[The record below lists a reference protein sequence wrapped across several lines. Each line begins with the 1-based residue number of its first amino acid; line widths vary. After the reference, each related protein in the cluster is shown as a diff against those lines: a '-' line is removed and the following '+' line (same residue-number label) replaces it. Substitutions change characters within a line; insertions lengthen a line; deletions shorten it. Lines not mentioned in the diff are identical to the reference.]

1 MNALQ
6 FLASTPE
13 RYTVSL
19 PEKPDS
25 FFASFPAMLT
35 AIMNIVLTIG
45 VVAVLFYLIWGGI
58 EYITSGGDKGK
69 TEGARNKI
77 TSAIVG
83 LIILVSAW
91 AILQFVQN
99 LLNINIIT

>member
-1 MNALQ
+1 MQ
-6 FLASTPE
+6 FLAQTDA
-13 RYTVSL
+13 RYTVSV
-19 PEKPDS
+19 PNKPNS
-25 FFASFPAMLT
+25 FFADFPAMIT
-35 AIMNIVLTIG
+35 SIMNIVLTIG

-58 EYITSGGDKGK
+58 EYITSGGDKSK

-91 AILQFVQN
+91 AILQFVQT
-99 LLNINIIT
+99 LLNINIIK